1 MYKSVIDIRSD
12 VPLSLLSTLSLMA
25 DNAFNNRAGKV
36 SNVSNAPYRFVY
48 QGGENEYGCLEVGM
62 LNLKREKLFLDCVS
76 AWNWVDEDP
85 DECCDLLKLLK
96 KER

>member
-25 DNAFNNRAGKV
+25 DNAFNNRAGKI
-36 SNVSNAPYRFVY
+36 SNVSNEPYRFVY
-48 QGGENEYGCLEVGM
+48 QGGANEYGCLEVGM

>member
-48 QGGENEYGCLEVGM
+48 QGGENEYSCLEVGM